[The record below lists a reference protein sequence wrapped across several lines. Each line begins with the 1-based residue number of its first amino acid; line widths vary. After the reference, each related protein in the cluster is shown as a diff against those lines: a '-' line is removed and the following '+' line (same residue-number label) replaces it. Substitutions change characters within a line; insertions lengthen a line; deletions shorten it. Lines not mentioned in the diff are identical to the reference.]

1 MPNPLSRNIG
11 SQFASGLVD
20 SRPDTSWLSTFQEM
34 QTSTP
39 MKVRYEI
46 FVFLAWLCGAT
57 AGAQESVRWVWAD
70 DANGTTTNNITR
82 LLERLNEQAPSFSG
96 TISLKKYFA
105 NFPVHVRIDEKAL
118 EEENI
123 TPDEPMYP
131 PHPDESIRSYLE
143 WVLGNLQLTWV
154 PTENSLLVTSKKSSA
169 NVLCLYDVTPVVP
182 NVEITLKQE
191 LYYGN
196 PNTHSLSLM
205 IEQSI
210 APDQWQ
216 NSGGTSSISSRR
228 VGGRSLLAINAP
240 FTTQVE
246 VQQLFASQD

>member
-1 MPNPLSRNIG
+1 
-11 SQFASGLVD
+11 
-20 SRPDTSWLSTFQEM
+20 
-34 QTSTP
+34 
-39 MKVRYEI
+39 MKERCVI
-46 FVFLAWLCGAT
+46 FVFLSWLCGAT

-70 DANGTTTNNITR
+70 DAYGTITNNLSH
-82 LLERLNEQAPSFSG
+82 LLERLNEQAPSFNG
-96 TISLKKYFA
+96 TISLKSYFA
-105 NFPVHVRIDEKAL
+105 SFPVHVRFDEKAL

-123 TPDEPMYP
+123 TPDEPISP
-131 PHPDESIRSYLE
+131 PHPGESIRSYLE

-154 PTENSLLVTSKKSSA
+154 PTENSLFVTSKKSSG

-182 NVEITLKQE
+182 NVEITPKQE

-216 NSGGTSSISSRR
+216 NAGGTSSISSRR
-228 VGGRSLLAINAP
+228 IGGRSLLAINAP

-246 VQQLFASQD
+246 VQRFFASQDLLLRTSRISVLNHSSVKGVSMVQSQRTVRRSALRR